1 MKNDIDTVEKE
12 ADNMIQVIKEE
23 EDIVIEWFE
32 QVKELDIH
40 QKSSI
45 VQVKRAVEKYL
56 QQPEILFPWAV
67 EISNATKELWKWNLW
82 GKLEFLVA
90 YLVSTK
96 NPLWVVLPFPKN
108 TNPYIRTKKNHW
120 LLQ

>member
-45 VQVKRAVEKYL
+45 VQVKGAVEKYF

-67 EISNATKELWKWNLW
+67 EISNDATKELWKWKLG
-82 GKLEFLVA
+82 GKLQFLVV
-90 YLVSTK
+90 YRYK
-96 NPLWVVLPFPKN
+96 RPLPLSSASF
-108 TNPYIRTKKNHW
+108 
-120 LLQ
+120 L

>member
-1 MKNDIDTVEKE
+1 MGHTKTGCHNPEKE
-12 ADNMIQVIKEE
+12 ADNMIQVIEEE

-67 EISNATKELWKWNLW
+67 EISNDATKELWKWNLG
-82 GKLEFLVA
+82 GKLEFLV
-90 YLVSTK
+90 VE
-96 NPLWVVLPFPKN
+96 
-108 TNPYIRTKKNHW
+108 
-120 LLQ
+120 